1 MKLRNKKTGEIAIV
15 ESISDY
21 QTDDGTEI
29 GFRVKNTLN
38 YYSYPTLAA
47 LNEEWEDYSKLKEPL
62 IEDKDIRNA
71 VRAIGE
77 VYKGEP
83 LRFNRWG
90 RSFDIYDVSGNIGAS
105 ICFNTTELGLTNV
118 KEYTI
123 DELCG
128 EEEE

>member
-1 MKLRNKKTGEIAIV
+1 MKLRNKKTGEIKDLECITV
-15 ESISDY
+15 FVQPGKIDISKAEDEFY
-21 QTDDGTEI
+21 TIAELD
-29 GFRVKNTLN
+29 
-38 YYSYPTLAA
+38 
-47 LNEEWEDYSKLKEPL
+47 EEWEDYEPKEPL
-62 IEDKDIRNA
+62 IEDKDIRKA
-71 VRAIGE
+71 VRAFGE

-90 RSFDIYDVSGNIGAS
+90 RSFEIYDVSGNIGGS
-105 ICFNTTELGLTNV
+105 ICFNTTELGLTNG

>member
-1 MKLRNKKTGEIAIV
+1 MKLRNRKTWEVWDIPKMRHPTIQ
-15 ESISDY
+15 EDDISFFAM
-21 QTDDGTEI
+21 QGTDGTLFSY
-29 GFRVKNTLN
+29 GSLADLN
-38 YYSYPTLAA
+38 A
-47 LNEEWEDYSKLKEPL
+47 EWEDYNPAEPL

-71 VRAIGE
+71 VRAFGE

-90 RSFDIYDVSGNIGAS
+90 RSFEIYDVSGNIGAS
-105 ICFNTTELGLTNV
+105 ICFNTTELGLTNG

-123 DELCG
+123 AELCG